1 MLTGDAYD
9 LEPDAD
15 LDAVRFHGLDL
26 TGRDASRAR
35 FLECEMDDC
44 DVDGVVLD
52 GARVLDTSWTAVRA
66 GALRAPAS
74 TWRDVTLTD
83 LRVGAFTAF
92 ASTWTR
98 VTVTGGKIDYLDLR
112 ESTVQELRLVDV
124 TLGDLDLSHAR
135 VKRLVVVDCDV
146 RRLDTTEAR
155 LAECDLR
162 GARLHVLEGVGGL
175 GGAKVTRD
183 QLLDLAPLLA
193 HHVGLVVDD

>member
-1 MLTGDAYD
+1 MLSGDAYD

-15 LDAVRFHGLDL
+15 LDGLAFRGLDL
-26 TGRDASRAR
+26 TQRDASRAR
-35 FLECEMDDC
+35 FLDCTLDDC
-44 DVDGVVLD
+44 DLEGVVLD
-52 GARVLDTSWTAVRA
+52 GARVLDTSWTGVRA
-66 GALRAPAS
+66 GALRAPSS
-74 TWRDVTLTD
+74 TWRDATMTD
-83 LRVGAFTAF
+83 LRIGAFTAF

-112 ESTVQELRLVDV
+112 ESTVEELRLENV

-135 VKRLVVVDCDV
+135 VQRLVVVDCDV
-146 RRLDTTEAR
+146 RRLDTTAAR
-155 LAECDLR
+155 LADCDLR
-162 GARLHVLEGVGGL
+162 GARLRVLEGVGGL

>member
-15 LDAVRFHGLDL
+15 LDGLTFRGLDL
-26 TGRDASRAR
+26 AGRDASRAR
-35 FLECEMDDC
+35 FLDCQVDDC
-44 DVDGVVLD
+44 DLEGVVLD
-52 GARVLDTSWTAVRA
+52 GARVLDSTWTAVRA
-66 GALRAPAS
+66 GALRAPSS

-112 ESTVQELRLVDV
+112 ESTIEELRLVNV

-135 VKRLVVVDCDV
+135 VQRLVVVDCDV
-146 RRLDTTEAR
+146 RRLDTTQAH
-155 LAECDLR
+155 LTGCDLR
-162 GARLHVLEGVGGL
+162 GARLRVLEGVGGL
-175 GGAKVTRD
+175 GGATVTRD

-193 HHVGLVVDD
+193 HHVGLVVED